1 MFALGEVSNDF
12 LCANLG
18 ARVLALRKPN
28 GKLRPIACGSVLR
41 RLAARAVCATLKED
55 IRKACGELQ
64 FAVGRRAGCEQV
76 HKALA
81 ALTAA
86 SPSAVVLQFD
96 CSNAF
101 NTMPRQRIV
110 DAVVARLPALAPVV
124 CNWLTQTTT
133 HLFWD
138 EGRVGKPITAT
149 MGVDQGCPLSPAL
162 FAIGLADTLERIRG
176 RLAGLSADC
185 KVFSY
190 LDDVMVVAPSGC
202 AEQATQVVCEELQQ
216 AGLVVNAGKTAAWTR
231 DPQVQLPPALQ
242 RLRVDKCRV
251 LGALAPWLD
260 PEGDFS
266 RLEVHGVTDGEK
278 VVQSARDFAD
288 KLQGLRAAGLTRRT
302 AFLLLQSFSQGH
314 VTHLLRANYESAGWC
329 KRFDDIL
336 LESLAQVTG
345 NQLDDSQRQQAFT
358 RLADGGLGLGSAE
371 LAAES
376 AYLGSWALVLKEA
389 AAKVG
394 VSSWADFQTR
404 CPTLA
409 DTMALAETKMLA
421 DAAGSLQPIY
431 WVGLLQEPRGKMQS
445 FWFHKLQDQRKATL
459 LRSLSDDD
467 KVDFRSYGGP
477 GAGGFLQP
485 PVPFED
491 EEAPVPM
498 PDRHFQVALQDR
510 LRMPLCTPGARCQ
523 HRRCD
528 GTLCN
533 EPLDLRGKHAKK
545 CEVGPCRTGR
555 HDELKHFTA
564 AFHHKVTGYVAV
576 KEQRVSAWDR
586 LNPRT
591 GLQEEAV
598 LDVSTRDAASGRKI
612 FVDVTV
618 TCAHSGYQPT
628 QRARAHK
635 DGAAAAQ
642 AVSGKRQ
649 RYPPSG
655 GELVPLAFED
665 GGRPAEETAAFVR
678 SWGLLL
684 PPEERSEVIRHAWQQ
699 YSSIL
704 QAGNA
709 EMILSALG

>member
-41 RLAARAVCATLKED
+41 RLAARAVCATLRED
-55 IRKACGELQ
+55 IKQACGELQ

-76 HKALA
+76 HKALS
-81 ALTAA
+81 ALTAS

-101 NTMPRQRIV
+101 NTMPRQRIM

-124 CNWLTQTTT
+124 GTWLAQTTT
-133 HLFWD
+133 HLFWG
-138 EGRVGKPITAT
+138 EGREGKPIQAT
-149 MGVDQGCPLSPAL
+149 SGVDQGCPLSPAL
-162 FAIGLADTLERIRG
+162 FAIGLADPLERIRA
-176 RLAGLSADC
+176 RLSNLDGTC

-190 LDDVMVVAPSGC
+190 LDDVMVVAPSSC
-202 AEQATQVVCEELQQ
+202 AEQAMQVVCEELQG

-231 DPQVQLPPALQ
+231 DPQTQLPPALE
-242 RLRVDKCRV
+242 RLRVDRCRV

-266 RLEVHGVTDGEK
+266 RLDVHGVTDGEK
-278 VVQSARDFAD
+278 VVQSAKDFAA
-288 KLQGLRAAGLTRRT
+288 KLQELRAAGLTGRT

-314 VTHLLRANYESAGWC
+314 VTHLLRANYECSGWC
-329 KRFDDIL
+329 RRFDDVL

-345 NQLDDSQRQQAFT
+345 TPLDESQRQQAFL
-358 RLADGGLGLGSAE
+358 RLADGGLGFGSAE
-371 LAAES
+371 LASES

-389 AAKVG
+389 ASNVG
-394 VSSWADFQTR
+394 ATSWADFQTR
-404 CPTLA
+404 CASLA
-409 DTMALAETKMLA
+409 DPIAQAETKMLT
-421 DAAGSLQPIY
+421 DAGGSLQPVY

-445 FWFHKLQDQRKATL
+445 FWFHKLQDRRKAL
-459 LRSLSDDD
+459 LLESLGEDD
-467 KVDFRSYGGP
+467 KVDLRSCGGP

-491 EEAPVPM
+491 EEAPAPM

-510 LRMPLCTPGARCQ
+510 LRMPLCSPGARCQ
-523 HRRCD
+523 HRRRD

-533 EPLDLRGKHAKK
+533 EPLDPRGKHAKK

-564 AFHHKVTGYVAV
+564 AFHQKVSGFVAV

-586 LNPRT
+586 LNPST
-591 GLQEEAV
+591 GVLEEAV
-598 LDVSTRDAASGRKI
+598 LDVSTRDAATSRKI

-618 TCAHSGYQPT
+618 TCAHSGYQPR

-635 DGAAAAQ
+635 DGVAAAQ
-642 AVSGKRQ
+642 AVLTKRQ

-665 GGRPAEETAAFVR
+665 GGRPADETAAFVR
-678 SWGLLL
+678 SWGLSL
-684 PPEERSEVIRHAWQQ
+684 PPAERSEVIRHAWQQ
-699 YSSIL
+699 YSAIL